1 MILRIVD
8 LILFKF
14 MYASNYSKNPITA
27 EEKVAE
33 LMKQRDAAVAE
44 RDRLRAEVEELKGR
58 LESSMDHHLKYRDN
72 LREDLASTS
81 ARAELAEHELAD
93 HITALKISNRSA
105 DEQMRYKREAES
117 KVEQLNLEL
126 TALGNLAVG
135 HWDDP
140 TVGRVDALIPHETQV
155 TYKEQLKTLFS
166 SSSELARIR
175 SLFPAICKALGNGA
189 FCTSDVSVEFLE
201 SIPNEVSCVV
211 TRLRTE
217 NECLKALGSWTHTC
231 IHHTDT
237 ERKAGVTCPVCAIA
251 ELTAAKAECKVLE
264 KTLKETTR
272 GAGLLAESH
281 YATITRLRA
290 QESDYVKMI
299 AEVLKCEPRSA
310 CEQSDNRLEAPW
322 DVIARLRTENER
334 LKARLYKG
342 CDDER
347 DMAISEGPSHGVCGL
362 ASELTARA
370 EKAEAELRIA
380 QNWVDH
386 HSQHADDLIA
396 QNVKLRE
403 ALEQYR
409 NCVIVGGTNP
419 AKTTLNEL
427 DQNENI

>member
-14 MYASNYSKNPITA
+14 MYASNYSKNLITA

-33 LMKQRDAAVAE
+33 LMKQRDAA
-44 RDRLRAEVEELKGR
+44 LIRAEK
-58 LESSMDHHLKYRDN
+58 
-72 LREDLASTS
+72 
-81 ARAELAEHELAD
+81 AEHELAD

-135 HWDDP
+135 HWDDS

-166 SSSELARIR
+166 ASSKLA
-175 SLFPAICKALGNGA
+175 
-189 FCTSDVSVEFLE
+189 
-201 SIPNEVSCVV
+201 
-211 TRLRTE
+211 
-217 NECLKALGSWTHTC
+217 
-231 IHHTDT
+231 
-237 ERKAGVTCPVCAIA
+237 
-251 ELTAAKAECKVLE
+251 AAKAECEVLE

-386 HSQHADDLIA
+386 HSQHADDLIGK
-396 QNVKLRE
+396 NVKLRE

-419 AKTTLNEL
+419 AKDTLNEL

>member
-14 MYASNYSKNPITA
+14 MYASNYSKNLITA

-33 LMKQRDAAVAE
+33 LMKQRDAA
-44 RDRLRAEVEELKGR
+44 LIRAEK
-58 LESSMDHHLKYRDN
+58 
-72 LREDLASTS
+72 
-81 ARAELAEHELAD
+81 AEHELAD

-135 HWDDP
+135 HWDDS

-166 SSSELARIR
+166 ASSKLA
-175 SLFPAICKALGNGA
+175 
-189 FCTSDVSVEFLE
+189 
-201 SIPNEVSCVV
+201 
-211 TRLRTE
+211 
-217 NECLKALGSWTHTC
+217 
-231 IHHTDT
+231 
-237 ERKAGVTCPVCAIA
+237 
-251 ELTAAKAECKVLE
+251 AAKAECEVLE

-322 DVIARLRTENER
+322 GVIARLRTENER
-334 LKARLYKG
+334 LKALG
-342 CDDER
+342 SWAHTCIHHTDTER
-347 DMAISEGPSHGVCGL
+347 KAGVACPVCVT
-362 ASELTARA
+362 AELTHLRAEVEQLTAQLRIEKSAAIHSLAWA

-386 HSQHADDLIA
+386 HSQHADDLIGK
-396 QNVKLRE
+396 NVKLRE

-419 AKTTLNEL
+419 AKVVL
-427 DQNENI
+427 DDLE

>member
-33 LMKQRDAAVAE
+33 LMKQRDAA
-44 RDRLRAEVEELKGR
+44 LIRAEK
-58 LESSMDHHLKYRDN
+58 
-72 LREDLASTS
+72 
-81 ARAELAEHELAD
+81 AEHELAD

-126 TALGNLAVG
+126 TALGDLAVG

-155 TYKEQLKTLFS
+155 TYKEQLKTLFNA
-166 SSSELARIR
+166 SSELAHIR

-189 FCTSDVSVEFLE
+189 FCTSDVSVGFLE

-217 NECLKALGSWTHTC
+217 NERLKALGSWAHTC

-237 ERKAGVTCPVCAIA
+237 ERKAGVACPVCVTA
-251 ELTAAKAECKVLE
+251 ELAAAKAECEVLE

-281 YATITRLRA
+281 YATITRLR
-290 QESDYVKMI
+290 
-299 AEVLKCEPRSA
+299 
-310 CEQSDNRLEAPW
+310 
-322 DVIARLRTENER
+322 T
-334 LKARLYKG
+334 
-342 CDDER
+342 
-347 DMAISEGPSHGVCGL
+347 
-362 ASELTARA
+362 
-370 EKAEAELRIA
+370 EKAEAALAQVVNGTIDGGSIDEKFTMIHVPVSPFGYRVGQPVKVILPTLDIA
-380 QNWVDH
+380 GKGKA
-386 HSQHADDLIA
+386 S
-396 QNVKLRE
+396 K
-403 ALEQYR
+403 
-409 NCVIVGGTNP
+409 
-419 AKTTLNEL
+419 
-427 DQNENI
+427 